1 MKRFFTLKN
10 CIILASLLIV
20 GIAIILFAQRTG
32 KENIRPI
39 VEDALSQTIDIDYY
53 RRANKMYQYSKGKG
67 LGRKMK
73 GIKIETGNG
82 PETIEFE
89 DSIEEERGIQLV
101 NQYMFT
107 KFNPLQPHDFN
118 KIFQEELMKRGVNGK
133 TGVIYYHEDI
143 AHSSEE
149 NMEIIASAIQSSKTF
164 IDIKETV
171 AVKAW
176 VDCNLFTCLRH
187 GSAVALGALALN
199 VVLLILYIVFMAK
212 RGFRPQNQVTEQP
225 AYIILPTHKDTTD
238 EDTPHHAEEPPLL
251 AFSEKGIRIDKEH
264 KQAYID
270 GKLLQTTPMT
280 FSIFQLL
287 AENID
292 IPVTRQQLEQELWE
306 NPEKETDS
314 AIGNRLHQNISKLR
328 KALKDF
334 PQYEIEGGKGK
345 GYKLTLTPTANRTE
359 ET

>member
-1 MKRFFTLKN
+1 MKRSFTLKDS
-10 CIILASLLIV
+10 IILGSLIAI
-20 GIAIILFAQRTG
+20 GIIIILFTQRTG
-32 KENIRPI
+32 KENIHPI
-39 VEDALSQTIDIDYY
+39 VEETLSQAINIDYY
-53 RRANKMYQYSKGKG
+53 RRANKTYQHSKGKG
-67 LGRKMK
+67 LGRKIK
-73 GIKIETGNG
+73 GLKIDMGNG
-82 PETIEFE
+82 LETIEFK

-101 NQYMFT
+101 NQYMIT

-118 KIFQEELMKRGVNGK
+118 EVFQQELMKRGVNGK

-149 NMEIIASAIQSSKTF
+149 NLEIIASAIQSSKTF
-164 IDIKETV
+164 IDAKETA

-176 VDCNLFTCLRH
+176 VDCDLFTCLRH
-187 GSAVALGALALN
+187 GSLGALGALVLN
-199 VVLLILYIVFMAK
+199 VVLLILYIVFMA
-212 RGFRPQNQVTEQP
+212 RRSSRSPYQVMEQP
-225 AYIILPTHKDTTD
+225 VHIIIPANGNSTD
-238 EDTPHHAEEPPLL
+238 ESASRENDSPLL
-251 AFSEKGIRIDKEH
+251 PFTEKGIRIDKNL

-270 GKLLQTTPMT
+270 GRLLQTTPMT

-287 AENID
+287 AENMEVPI
-292 IPVTRQQLEQELWE
+292 TRQQLEQELWE

-334 PQYEIEGGKGK
+334 PQYGIEGGKGK
-345 GYKLTLTPTANRTE
+345 GYKLTLTPTASGTE

>member
-1 MKRFFTLKN
+1 MKRYLNIKD
-10 CIILASLLIV
+10 CIILGALLIV
-20 GIAIILFAQRTG
+20 GTIICLFAQKTG

-39 VEDALSQTIDIDYY
+39 VEETLFQTIDIDYY
-53 RRANKMYQYSKGKG
+53 RRVHNTYQQKSGKG

-73 GIKIETGNG
+73 SIKLQTGDG
-82 PETIEFE
+82 PETIEFK

-118 KIFQEELMKRGVNGK
+118 EVFQQELIKRGVNGK

-149 NMEIIASAIQSSKTF
+149 NLEIIASAIQSSKTF
-164 IDIKETV
+164 IDAKKTA

-176 VDCNLFTCLRH
+176 VDCDLLTCLRH
-187 GSAVALGALALN
+187 GSLGALGALVLN
-199 VVLLILYIVFMAK
+199 VVLLILYIVFMA
-212 RGFRPQNQVTEQP
+212 RRSSRSPYQVMEQP
-225 AYIILPTHKDTTD
+225 VHIIIPANGNSTD
-238 EDTPHHAEEPPLL
+238 ESASRENDSPLL
-251 AFSEKGIRIDKEH
+251 PFTEKGIRIDKNL

-270 GKLLQTTPMT
+270 GRLLQTTPMT

-287 AENID
+287 AENMEVPI
-292 IPVTRQQLEQELWE
+292 TRQQLEQELWE

-334 PQYEIEGGKGK
+334 PQYGIEGGKGK
-345 GYKLTLTPTANRTE
+345 GYKLTLTPTASETE

>member
-1 MKRFFTLKN
+1 MKHFLNIKD
-10 CIILASLLIV
+10 CIILGVLLIV
-20 GIAIILFAQRTG
+20 GTIIYLFAQRTG

-39 VEDALSQTIDIDYY
+39 VEETLSQAIDIDYY
-53 RRANKMYQYSKGKG
+53 RRVHNTYKYSKGKG

-73 GIKIETGNG
+73 SIKLQTENG
-82 PETIEFE
+82 LETIEFE

-107 KFNPLQPHDFN
+107 KINPLQPHDFN
-118 KIFQEELMKRGVNGK
+118 EIFRQELMKRGVSGK

-149 NMEIIASAIQSSKTF
+149 NLEIIASAIQSSKTF
-164 IDIKETV
+164 IDIKETI

-176 VDCNLFTCLRH
+176 VDCGVFTCLRH
-187 GSAVALGALALN
+187 GSPVALGALVLN
-199 VVLLILYIVFMAK
+199 VVLLILSVVFMAR
-212 RGFRPQNQVTEQP
+212 RGFRPQNQVMKQP
-225 AYIILPTHKDTTD
+225 VHIIIPANGSATD
-238 EDTPHHAEEPPLL
+238 EDTPHHAEESPILSL
-251 AFSEKGIRIDKEH
+251 TERGIRIDKKH

-270 GKLLQTTPMT
+270 GKLLSTTPMT

-287 AENID
+287 AENMEVPI
-292 IPVTRQQLEQELWE
+292 TRQQLEQELWE

-334 PQYEIEGGKGK
+334 PQYGIEGGKGK
-345 GYKLTLTPTANRTE
+345 GYKLTLTPTANGTQ

>member
-10 CIILASLLIV
+10 YIILTGLLMAS
-20 GIAIILFAQRTG
+20 IAIILFAQKAG

-39 VEDALSQTIDIDYY
+39 VEEALSQTIDIDYY
-53 RRANKMYQYSKGKG
+53 RRINEIFQHSTGKG

-73 GIKIETGNG
+73 SIKIETGDG
-82 PETIEFE
+82 PETIVFE
-89 DSIEEERGIQLV
+89 DSVEEERGIQLV

-107 KFNPLQPHDFN
+107 KINPLQPHDFN
-118 KIFQEELMKRGVNGK
+118 DIFQEELTKRGVKGK

-149 NMEIIASAIQSSKTF
+149 NMEIIASAIQSEKTF
-164 IDIKETV
+164 IDAKKTA

-176 VDCNLFTCLRH
+176 VDCHLFTCLRH
-187 GSAVALGALALN
+187 SSPEALGLLALN
-199 VVLLILYIVFMAK
+199 IIGLFLYLRYILRRKK
-212 RGFRPQNQVTEQP
+212 RPD
-225 AYIILPTHKDTTD
+225 YIIIPTDRDATNEHK
-238 EDTPHHAEEPPLL
+238 PHAEEPPLL
-251 AFSEKGIRIDKEH
+251 PTMEKGIRIDTER
-264 KQAYID
+264 KQAYIN

-287 AENID
+287 VENMGT
-292 IPVTRQQLEQELWE
+292 PVARQQLEQELWE
-306 NPEKETDS
+306 NPEKEED
-314 AIGNRLHQNISKLR
+314 AVVGNRLHQNMSKLR

-334 PQYEIEGGKGK
+334 PQYEITGGKGK
-345 GYKLTLTPTANRTE
+345 GYKLDLMPTANGTA

>member
-1 MKRFFTLKN
+1 MKRSFIKD
-10 CIILASLLIV
+10 CIILVSLITIGIV
-20 GIAIILFAQRTG
+20 IILFIKKTG

-39 VEDALSQTIDIDYY
+39 VEETLSQAIDIDYY
-53 RRANKMYQYSKGKG
+53 RRANKTYQHSKGKG

-73 GIKIETGNG
+73 GLKIDMGNG

-107 KFNPLQPHDFN
+107 KINPLQPHDFN
-118 KIFQEELMKRGVNGK
+118 EVFQQELKKRGVNGK

-149 NMEIIASAIQSSKTF
+149 NLEIIASAIQSNKTF
-164 IDIKETV
+164 IDIKETA

-176 VDCNLFTCLRH
+176 VDCDVFTCLRH
-187 GSAVALGALALN
+187 GSPVALGALTLN
-199 VVLLILYIVFMAK
+199 AVLLILSVVFMA
-212 RGFRPQNQVTEQP
+212 RRSSRSPYQVMEQP
-225 AYIILPTHKDTTD
+225 IHIIIPANGNSTD
-238 EDTPHHAEEPPLL
+238 ESASHHAEESPLL
-251 AFSEKGIRIDKEH
+251 TFTEKGIRIDKNH

-270 GKLLQTTPMT
+270 GRLLQTTPMT

-287 AENID
+287 AENMEVPI
-292 IPVTRQQLEQELWE
+292 TRQQLEQELWE

-334 PQYEIEGGKGK
+334 PQYGIEGGKGK
-345 GYKLTLTPTANRTE
+345 GYKLTLTPTANGTE

>member
-1 MKRFFTLKN
+1 MKRSFTLKD
-10 CIILASLLIV
+10 CIILGSLIAI
-20 GIAIILFAQRTG
+20 GIIIILFAQKTG

-39 VEDALSQTIDIDYY
+39 VEETLSQTINIDYY
-53 RRANKMYQYSKGKG
+53 RRVHNTYQQKSGKG

-73 GIKIETGNG
+73 SIKLQTGDG
-82 PETIEFE
+82 LETIEFE

-149 NMEIIASAIQSSKTF
+149 NLEIIASAIQSSKTF
-164 IDIKETV
+164 IDIKKTV

-176 VDCNLFTCLRH
+176 VDCDLFTCLRH
-187 GSAVALGALALN
+187 GSLVALIALVLN
-199 VVLLILYIVFMAK
+199 VVLLILSIVFMA
-212 RGFRPQNQVTEQP
+212 RRNFRPQNQVTKQP
-225 AYIILPTHKDTTD
+225 AYIIIPTNESTT
-238 EDTPHHAEEPPLL
+238 EENTPHAKETPLL
-251 AFSEKGIRIDKEH
+251 PFTEKGVRIDPKH

-270 GKLLQTTPMT
+270 GKLLQTTTMT

-287 AENID
+287 AENMET
-292 IPVTRQQLEQELWE
+292 PVTRQQLEQELWE

-334 PQYEIEGGKGK
+334 PQYEIVGGKGK
-345 GYKLTLTPTANRTE
+345 GYKLTSTPTANGTE
-359 ET
+359 GT